1 MLIVAV
7 HVYWSASEVLT
18 GSKVTVPLTPD
29 MSLDSVHLEELVHW
43 MVGGE
48 ARRGTT
54 LTEQVSVSKSPARTG
69 DESSVVIVA
78 TGGGRPEMGG
88 EGV

>member
-29 MSLDSVHLEELVHW
+29 ILLDIVHPEELVHW

-54 LTEQVSVSKSPARTG
+54 LTEQVSVSESPAWMG
-69 DESSVVIVA
+69 DESSVVIVI
-78 TGGGRPEMGG
+78 TG
-88 EGV
+88 